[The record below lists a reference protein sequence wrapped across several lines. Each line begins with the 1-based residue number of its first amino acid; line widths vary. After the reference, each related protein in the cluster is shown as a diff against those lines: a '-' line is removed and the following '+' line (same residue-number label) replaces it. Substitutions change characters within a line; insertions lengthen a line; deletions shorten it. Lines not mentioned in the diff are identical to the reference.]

1 MCTSYGDDD
10 EPTTATMNTD
20 PFTFTQAHLSQE
32 KTTPKKET
40 EEQKKHGG
48 VKHCSPSFLRKK
60 IEEGHF
66 WHFFI
71 NDGCTSNYGGE
82 P

>member
-1 MCTSYGDDD
+1 
-10 EPTTATMNTD
+10 MNTD

-66 WHFFI
+66 WHFL
-71 NDGCTSNYGGE
+71 
-82 P
+82 